1 MLAAIAGAALVLTF
15 AALSD
20 AQNAPRQ
27 DYTSGEFLY
36 RSFCASCHGPTGK
49 GDGPV
54 ADLGPRPSDLTRLTA
69 THGGVFPRALVRT
82 ALEGTRRVDGQLS
95 GAMPN
100 WHDVLKKTEGA
111 DERTISTR
119 IDALVTHVESLQ
131 R

>member
-1 MLAAIAGAALVLTF
+1 MLAAIAGAALVLAV

-36 RSFCASCHGPTGK
+36 RSFCASCHGPTGR

-54 ADLGPRPSDLTRLTA
+54 ADLGPRPPDLTRLTT

-82 ALEGTRRVDGQLS
+82 ALEGTRRVDGHLPA
-95 GAMPN
+95 AMPN
-100 WHDVLKKTEGA
+100 WHEVLKKTEGA
-111 DERTISTR
+111 DERTISAR